1 VYVPEDT
8 YERFSKGDMQA
19 MSILVDAYKDELYN
33 FCFRLTFNR
42 QDAEDLFQQTWIKA
56 VKNSARYEHK
66 NFRPWLLK
74 ICVNQFRDNCKETSR
89 RKKHMVEDFET
100 TSVKD
105 FVLMSAGGGETVE
118 EQVEK
123 RQIQA
128 LLVAHIDKL
137 PEHQKVPMVLFYY
150 QRMKLSEIADVLGV
164 PEGTVKSRL
173 SMAKSRLK
181 GELERELYV

>member
-1 VYVPEDT
+1 MYVPDDT

-33 FCFRLTFNR
+33 FCFRLTFNQ

-56 VKNSARYEHK
+56 VKHSARYEHR
-66 NFRPWLLK
+66 NFRPWLMK
-74 ICVNQFRDNCKETSR
+74 ICVNQFRDNCKEASR
-89 RKKHMVEDFET
+89 RKKHIAEDFET

-128 LLVAHIDKL
+128 LIVSHIDKL
-137 PEHQKVPMVLFYY
+137 PEHQKIPMVLHYY

-173 SMAKSRLK
+173 SLAKNRLK